1 MSIENLELT
10 SLEGKR
16 FVKRDEPIHQMNISS
31 NSSITLVNQV
41 NDAEAEI
48 EFRYTVNYMS
58 VGFIKIEGRLTY
70 KGDAPSLAADWHAKR
85 NMPDNVAQELH
96 SAIMGT
102 CIPESVVIARDLHL
116 MLPIPLP
123 KVDIK
128 KGKGAKA
135 DSFSGMEVA

>member
-1 MSIENLELT
+1 MTIHNLELI
-10 SLEGKR
+10 SIEGKR
-16 FVKRDEPIHQMNISS
+16 FIKRDEPIQQMNISS
-31 NSSITLVNQV
+31 NSSITMVNQV
-41 NDAEAEI
+41 SDGEADI

-102 CIPESVVIARDLHL
+102 CIPESVVIARDLH
-116 MLPIPLP
+116 MALPIPLP
-123 KVDIK
+123 KIDLK
-128 KGKGAKA
+128 KAKGAKPGTIG
-135 DSFSGMEVA
+135 GMEVA